1 MITPFLFQNPE
12 FIKNTRLEFSAT
24 RLAVAMGLLVLI
36 SWISWNGTENTH
48 QASSLFSAL
57 STIGFLFSITW
68 GSHLVANGLIEEEKQ
83 KTWDFVRLSSLS
95 PAKILIGKI
104 FGSPCLAWV
113 VTLTGIFPLMIFSL
127 AVLFTEQVNLPR
139 PEMGLILV
147 FILCLAVWILLSY
160 AFSFLLSIRAI
171 SLGRGNQ
178 KSVAGITILTFIFG
192 SIIGKTLTFSL
203 PSSSRSFCL
212 PDNNCFPRTTWFGM
226 EMLTLEN
233 ALMAL
238 TFSCFWIVIG
248 AYRSLRQALQFE
260 DSPIAWIGF
269 LVTTTIFLFGY
280 MPSTDWVGL
289 YFIPPLIF
297 CGTVTFLTCV
307 SEASDIVKYKRF
319 AHNLTQKN
327 YTKAFRYTPLWIVSF
342 VGFTTLCLLMSL
354 YGRGGTIFVFASL
367 FLLRDLMAIHVIFW
381 TPKIKRPDLAILVY
395 FALIYFL
402 VPLLLKPIHAGT
414 ATLFYP
420 SVEPSIGGILLLAVE
435 TGILALFLARR
446 WDLVF
451 SKDFYSLKSVENK
464 ANREIQP
471 RPRA

>member
-1 MITPFLFQNPE
+1 MIAPFLFQNPE

-24 RLAVAMGLLVLI
+24 RLAVAMGLLALI
-36 SWISWNGTENTH
+36 SWTSWNGTENTQ

-57 STIGFLFSITW
+57 STMGFLFSIIW
-68 GSHLVANGLIEEEKQ
+68 GSYLVANSLIEEEKQ

-127 AVLFTEQVNLPR
+127 AILFTKQVNLPR

-147 FILCLAVWILLSY
+147 FILCLAIWILLSY

-178 KSVAGITILTFIFG
+178 KSVAGITILIFMLG
-192 SIIGKTLTFSL
+192 SVIGNTLT
-203 PSSSRSFCL
+203 SSIPAFSRSFCF

-226 EMLTLEN
+226 EMLALDN
-233 ALMAL
+233 ALMDL
-238 TFSCFWIVIG
+238 TFACFWIVVG

-280 MPSTDWVGL
+280 MPSTDWTSL

-297 CGTVTFLTCV
+297 CGTVTLLTCV
-307 SEASDIVKYKRF
+307 SEASDVVKYKRF

-327 YTKAFRYTPLWIVSF
+327 YTMAFRYTPLWIVSF
-342 VGFTTLCLLMSL
+342 AIVITLAILTSL
-354 YGRGGTIFVFASL
+354 YGGSTIYILALL

-381 TPKIKRPDLAILVY
+381 THKIKRPDLGILVY
-395 FALIYFL
+395 FALIYVL
-402 VPLLLKPIHAGT
+402 VPALAHSLNAGSAGFFFPLVKPNIV
-414 ATLFYP
+414 
-420 SVEPSIGGILLLAVE
+420 SILLLAVE

-464 ANREIQP
+464 AN
-471 RPRA
+471 

>member
-68 GSHLVANGLIEEEKQ
+68 GSYLVANGLIEEEKQ

-160 AFSFLLSIRAI
+160 ALSFLLSIRAI

-178 KSVAGITILTFIFG
+178 KSVAGITILIFMLG
-192 SIIGKTLTFSL
+192 SVIGNTLTASL
-203 PSSSRSFCL
+203 PSFNRLHCL
-212 PDNNCFPRTTWFGM
+212 PGQDCFPRTTWFGI
-226 EMLTLEN
+226 EMLALDN
-233 ALMAL
+233 ALMDL
-238 TFSCFWIVIG
+238 TFACFWIVIG

-280 MPSTDWVGL
+280 MPSTDWTGL

-297 CGTVTFLTCV
+297 CGTVTLLTCV
-307 SEASDIVKYKRF
+307 SEASDVVKYKRF

-327 YTKAFRYTPLWIVSF
+327 YTMAFRYTPLWIVSF
-342 VGFTTLCLLMSL
+342 AIVITLAILTSL
-354 YGRGGTIFVFASL
+354 YGGSTIYIFALL

-381 TPKIKRPDLAILVY
+381 TPKIRRPDLGIFIY
-395 FALIYFL
+395 FALIYVL
-402 VPLLLKPIHAGT
+402 VPALAHSLNAGSAAFFFPLVKPNIV
-414 ATLFYP
+414 
-420 SVEPSIGGILLLAVE
+420 SILLLAVE

-471 RPRA
+471 RPRE